1 MASEFDGWE
10 SWEKEQ
16 REKAEQ
22 EAEIKNIVRKM
33 MFESLTNGFRQMVR
47 ELVAEEVY
55 KMMPI
60 IKAQLRFV
68 EEVHS
73 GTATKEESSHTANEW
88 RDYDG

>member
-10 SWEKEQ
+10 LWEEEQ
-16 REKAEQ
+16 REKAERD
-22 EAEIKNIVRKM
+22 AEIKNIVKNM
-33 MFESLTNGFRQMVR
+33 MVDSLTSGFRRMVH

-68 EEVHS
+68 EEDHPE
-73 GTATKEESSHTANEW
+73 TAMKEELSHIANEG
-88 RDYDG
+88 RNYGE

>member
-10 SWEKEQ
+10 LWEKEQ
-16 REKAEQ
+16 REKAERD
-22 EAEIKNIVRKM
+22 AEIKTIVKNMMVDSLTSGFRKM
-33 MFESLTNGFRQMVR
+33 VH

-68 EEVHS
+68 EEDHS
-73 GTATKEESSHTANEW
+73 ETW
-88 RDYDG
+88 RDYGE